1 MSTQCLGQA
10 WGMPPSWRRA
20 AAWLTVVL
28 CLLPLTMALA
38 LGVAVAIGFFTDTW
52 ARGAPRAA
60 ILREL
65 AIVAPGFIA
74 ALACAGL
81 GIASLW
87 GTVAP
92 RAFGRAPRSLH
103 RWQLLG
109 LRLGGVVALVMLTL
123 LIVNDPLSDLG
134 STVLWLV
141 PIAWSLIAA
150 RCLTGESGQW

>member
-1 MSTQCLGQA
+1 
-10 WGMPPSWRRA
+10 MPPSWRRP

-28 CLLPLTMALA
+28 CLLPLSMAWA
-38 LGVAVAIGFFTDTW
+38 LGIAAAIGFFADTW
-52 ARGAPRAA
+52 ALGAPRAA

-65 AIVAPGFIA
+65 GTVAPGFIA
-74 ALACAGL
+74 AFACAGL
-81 GIASLW
+81 GIAALW

-92 RAFGRAPRSLH
+92 RAFGRTLLSLC

-109 LRLGGVVALVMLTL
+109 LRLGGVVALVMLIL
-123 LIVNDPLSDLG
+123 LIFNEPLSDLG

-150 RCLTGESGQW
+150 RCLTGEAGQWLFIPWQSR